1 MYLFTDCSVSSKFGL
16 GVCAYLSVQDL
27 GTPAESISERIRFN
41 TFEGVT
47 STELELRTLLWA
59 LEECRGTARKATIF
73 TDSQNIVGLPK
84 RRDRLEK
91 SNFQNGS
98 GDRLKLADLYEEFFQ
113 RADDYAFD
121 VYKIKGHTR
130 KSERSDS
137 EQLFSF
143 LDRSVRREL
152 CMRLGGWK

>member
-1 MYLFTDCSVSSKFGL
+1 MYLFTDCSVSSKSGL
-16 GVCAYLSVQDL
+16 GVGAYLSVQDL
-27 GTPAESISERIRFN
+27 GTLAESFSESIRFN

-59 LEECRGTARKATIF
+59 LGECRGAARKATIF

-113 RADDYAFD
+113 HADEYAFD
-121 VYKIKGHTR
+121 VFKVRGHTR
-130 KSERSDS
+130 KSERSDL
-137 EQLFSF
+137 ERLFSF

-152 CMRLGGWK
+152 RMRLGG

>member
-1 MYLFTDCSVSSKFGL
+1 MFLFTDCSVSSKSGL

-27 GTPAESISERIRFN
+27 GTPAKSFSEGIRFN

-59 LEECRGTARKATIF
+59 IEECRGIARKATIF

-98 GDRLKLADLYEEFFQ
+98 GDRLKLADLYEDCLLYTSDA
-113 RADDYAFD
+113 AD
-121 VYKIKGHTR
+121 
-130 KSERSDS
+130 E
-137 EQLFSF
+137 
-143 LDRSVRREL
+143 
-152 CMRLGGWK
+152 